1 MKYIIYNTYRHHIVS
16 LLISILNYQNNQNN
30 TKRGTHYSTQLHL
43 RNKMAARK
51 RQMTMTPSRLL
62 MPIADWFIQDNGVA
76 NVKINEKFY
85 R

>member
-51 RQMTMTPSRLL
+51 RQMTNDAVEVIDADRWLVYSR
-62 MPIADWFIQDNGVA
+62 
-76 NVKINEKFY
+76 
-85 R
+85 

>member
-43 RNKMAARK
+43 RNKMAARTETTNDNDAVEVIDAD
-51 RQMTMTPSRLL
+51 RWLVYSR
-62 MPIADWFIQDNGVA
+62 
-76 NVKINEKFY
+76 
-85 R
+85 